1 RRDELEELH
10 YITPI
15 SNLASILAHGILSHR
30 RAAPMHPRS
39 VAMAPIQDKRRLVR
53 VPGGRPLH
61 EYVNLY
67 ICARNAMMSRL
78 KEQHGSLCVLR
89 VSTDVLDLPDVVVT
103 DRNAA
108 SEYVRFGPAPAAL
121 SLVDREL
128 VFARYWTHGDLIEEW
143 RHKSIKCAEVLV
155 RDHVDTLHVI
165 GAYVSCPKSQVTL
178 GSAAPDLSVLVNA

>member
-1 RRDELEELH
+1 M
-10 YITPI
+10 T
-15 SNLASILAHGILSHR
+15 
-30 RAAPMHPRS
+30 
-39 VAMAPIQDKRRLVR
+39 

-67 ICARNAMMSRL
+67 ICARNPMMFKL
-78 KEQHGSLCVLR
+78 KGEHGALCILR

-128 VFARYWTHGDLIEEW
+128 VFARYWVHGDLIEEW
-143 RHKSIKCAEVLV
+143 RRKSIKCAEVLV
-155 RDHVDTLHVI
+155 PDRVDAMH
-165 GAYVSCPKSQVTL
+165 
-178 GSAAPDLSVLVNA
+178 SAVFWVHS